1 MMGLFLVEKVL
12 RGDSA
17 EVAIT
22 GVDAEG
28 RRARIE
34 VPASAA
40 ASVRPGSALLLQWWT
55 AEVPMM
61 SSAITP
67 AAPAD
72 EAAEGDGIDVEADA
86 TAEAEAEAEVAHDER
101 VEREFRALIGLA

>member
-55 AEVPMM
+55 TEVPMM
-61 SSAITP
+61 SSASPPATP
-67 AAPAD
+67 D
-72 EAAEGDGIDVEADA
+72 ETAEGDDIDVESDA
-86 TAEAEAEAEVAHDER
+86 TAEAEAEVAHDER